1 MGEDATP
8 EGAEKKMT
16 FAERREAARLREKEE
31 RSAAEGAPA
40 SASGGK
46 SGGFKIP
53 KIEHGS
59 AGGGEGDRSKRGR
72 DRSRSRSRDRKKH
85 RSRRGRSA
93 SRSASRSSRS
103 SSSSSSSSRRARKH
117 RKHHRSSDR
126 KSSDRKKKRRSSH
139 GDDRDRDGARVT
151 GFSAPHDAALS
162 MNPALASMAAMVAR
176 DRVRAAAA
184 AADSAGGGGD
194 RDRDRGGD
202 PRYGMGAG
210 GGGDRDRGDR
220 GGGAPTDPRR
230 TGAAGGGDRG
240 GGSPNEGNNAGGARD
255 GGELA
260 ADIEMMKRISDA
272 AKAVASRAA
281 EELGITNVPPPPGMG
296 MGPGAGSDFT
306 LHGTNLGGGYAD
318 AGSGIGSGTGAGAAE
333 DSLRFHP
340 SMEGRLIGKGGSMI
354 MELQTVHAVKLN
366 VVRGE
371 GLVQIS
377 GAALNIQRAKIAIE
391 RLCAPDAAALGSGP
405 GAADAP
411 GYITEVV
418 DIGGHMEGR
427 VIGSGGGTI
436 RDIEA
441 RSGASVKARPPIS
454 DCSPYDRV
462 RVVNADP
469 RGLFHPAHL
478 SAQGPSLTIPTRL
491 DAFQLRF

>member
-1 MGEDATP
+1 
-8 EGAEKKMT
+8 
-16 FAERREAARLREKEE
+16 
-31 RSAAEGAPA
+31 
-40 SASGGK
+40 
-46 SGGFKIP
+46 
-53 KIEHGS
+53 
-59 AGGGEGDRSKRGR
+59 
-72 DRSRSRSRDRKKH
+72 
-85 RSRRGRSA
+85 
-93 SRSASRSSRS
+93 
-103 SSSSSSSSRRARKH
+103 
-117 RKHHRSSDR
+117 
-126 KSSDRKKKRRSSH
+126 
-139 GDDRDRDGARVT
+139 
-151 GFSAPHDAALS
+151 

-240 GGSPNEGNNAGGARD
+240 VGAPNEGNNAGGARD

-296 MGPGAGSDFT
+296 PGPGAGSDFT

-462 RVVNADP
+462 GVVNADP